1 MNGLAA
7 GAIDEQ
13 SLSKSALMVRLSH
26 VAKTYPR
33 GVIST
38 VRDLGPDIKHGQVLT
53 LLRPS
58 VCDKTTTLR
67 TIAGL
72 EAVNEG
78 ALYFKDHPLVQ
89 TSPATRQQDTLAGLW
104 GHIEANSS
112 SASGR
117 SFKSVW
123 RSSCFSS
130 TMGTR
135 NDTFEDDAP
144 AWVWMTP
151 KSVRASAS
159 ILGTDPVKL
168 KGEEENA

>member
-26 VAKTYPR
+26 VAKTHPR

-38 VRDLGPDIKHGQVLT
+38 VKNLGPDIKHGQVLT

-58 VCDKTTTLR
+58 ACDKTTTLR

-78 ALYFKDHPLVQ
+78 ALYFKDHPDR
-89 TSPATRQQDTLAGLW
+89 PDLAGDQAAR
-104 GHIEANSS
+104 HF
-112 SASGR
+112 GR
-117 SFKSVW
+117 PV
-123 RSSCFSS
+123 
-130 TMGTR
+130 GTR
-135 NDTFEDDAP
+135 RGKQLVSERTEF
-144 AWVWMTP
+144 
-151 KSVRASAS
+151 
-159 ILGTDPVKL
+159 
-168 KGEEENA
+168 

>member
-1 MNGLAA
+1 MKWEIHVNGLAA

-13 SLSKSALMVRLSH
+13 SLSKSALMVRFSH
-26 VAKTYPR
+26 VAKTHPR

-38 VRDLGPDIKHGQVLT
+38 VKNLGPDIKHGQVLT

-58 VCDKTTTLR
+58 ACDKTTTLR

-78 ALYFKDHPLVQ
+78 ALYFKDRPDR
-89 TSPATRQQDTLAGLW
+89 PDLAGDEAARHFDRVS

-117 SFKSVW
+117 SFESVW

-144 AWVWMTP
+144 AWVWMAP
-151 KSVRASAS
+151 NSVRASAS
-159 ILGTDPVKL
+159 ILGTDPV
-168 KGEEENA
+168 N

>member
-58 VCDKTTTLR
+58 ACDKTTTLR

-78 ALYFKDHPLVQ
+78 ALYFKDRPLVQ

-104 GHIEANSS
+104 GHVEAQQLVSERTEHCIRMEEQFPCLDYGDPKRHLRGRC
-112 SASGR
+112 ASLGLDGPEVSKERVPQYSEPTR
-117 SFKSVW
+117 S
-123 RSSCFSS
+123 
-130 TMGTR
+130 
-135 NDTFEDDAP
+135 N
-144 AWVWMTP
+144 
-151 KSVRASAS
+151 
-159 ILGTDPVKL
+159 
-168 KGEEENA
+168 